1 MAAFPK
7 ALWPDRL
14 SGGMAISTILHLS
27 LFGIAVGIIAWEEA
41 HAEFR
46 ANLDMTNAPLLTL
59 EARPVTPPE
68 PWILAKKGKSPPP
81 PVEPSPTPSPEPSTA
96 AVSRL
101 PSWQSGL
108 IEEEDYPVEMR
119 KEKKEGRVIV
129 EMLIDVGGNV
139 KGVSIIQGAD
149 PAFNDVVLD
158 KLKDAKFRPALDKT
172 GRPINCRVRVPI
184 AFKLQ

>member
-7 ALWPDRL
+7 ALRPDRL
-14 SGGMAISTILHLS
+14 PGGMALSTFIHLF
-27 LFGIAVGIIAWEEA
+27 LFGIGVGIIAWEEA

-59 EARPVTPPE
+59 ENRPVTPPE
-68 PWILAKKGKSPPP
+68 PWIMAKKGKAPPP
-81 PVEPSPTPSPEPSTA
+81 LVEPSPTPEPSTA
-96 AVSRL
+96 AVSRM

-108 IEEEDYPVEMR
+108 IEEEDYPMEMR

-139 KGVSIIQGAD
+139 KGVSLVQGAD
-149 PAFNDVVLD
+149 QAFNEVVLD
-158 KLKDAKFRPALDKT
+158 KLKGAKFRPALDKA
-172 GRPINCRVRVPI
+172 GQPINCRVRVPI
-184 AFKLQ
+184 SFKLN